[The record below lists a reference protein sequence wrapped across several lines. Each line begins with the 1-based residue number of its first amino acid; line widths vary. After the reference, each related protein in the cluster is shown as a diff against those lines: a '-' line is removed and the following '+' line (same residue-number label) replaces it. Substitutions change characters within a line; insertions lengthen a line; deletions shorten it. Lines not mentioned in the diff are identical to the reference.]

1 MSRLIAR
8 RLAKLEAQ
16 TVAWRAAQT
25 PAWMRTV
32 GLHALLQAAE
42 AAEAHDDTDLAP
54 SDLAPTSSMQRLL
67 DEARRYRAKGA
78 AP

>member
-8 RLAKLEAQ
+8 RLAWQDAQ
-16 TVAWRAAQT
+16 TLARQDAQT

-42 AAEAHDDTDLAP
+42 AAEAHDDADLAAF
-54 SDLAPTSSMQRLL
+54 L
-67 DEARRYRAKGA
+67 
-78 AP
+78 

>member
-8 RLAKLEAQ
+8 RLARQDAQ
-16 TVAWRAAQT
+16 TLARQDAQT

-42 AAEAHDDTDLAP
+42 AAEAHDDADLAAF
-54 SDLAPTSSMQRLL
+54 L
-67 DEARRYRAKGA
+67 
-78 AP
+78 